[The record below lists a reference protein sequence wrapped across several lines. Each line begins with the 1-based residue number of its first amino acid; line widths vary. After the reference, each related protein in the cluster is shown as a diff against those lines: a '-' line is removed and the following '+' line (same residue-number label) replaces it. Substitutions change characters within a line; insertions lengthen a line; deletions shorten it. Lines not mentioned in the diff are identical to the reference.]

1 MTHPRRHPPS
11 ADRQPSPPT
20 DLPLDPRAFYHAAI
34 NPGEPPEAAR
44 NLDPALRRLGP
55 LALPGCRFPLMGFLA
70 TVYEQAA
77 GHARGLAGDKP
88 PPDAWPDPPDAGGA
102 G

>member
-1 MTHPRRHPPS
+1 MTDHRKPDQPPET
-11 ADRQPSPPT
+11 RPSPPA
-20 DLPLDPRAFYHAAI
+20 DLPPDPLAFHLPPMD
-34 NPGEPPEAAR
+34 PGEPPDAAR

-77 GHARGLAGDKP
+77 GHARGLAGDNP
-88 PPDAWPDPPDAGGA
+88 PPDAPPEAG
-102 G
+102 